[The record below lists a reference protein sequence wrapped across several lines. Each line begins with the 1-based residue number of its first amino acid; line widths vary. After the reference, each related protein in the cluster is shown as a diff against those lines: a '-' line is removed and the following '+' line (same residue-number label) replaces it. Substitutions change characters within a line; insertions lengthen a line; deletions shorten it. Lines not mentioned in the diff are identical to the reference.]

1 MSGVFAKK
9 NINQIFRD
17 LFGAQIQKRT
27 FSVDMSS
34 CICLQDNE
42 VGHGSGFYNN
52 QQFFQGKPGHSS
64 FVPLCGL
71 LKAEDF
77 ENGPSGSGSSENS
90 IKRRNKKMVDELDLK
105 RRSNS
110 QQQHLADY
118 KMKQNL
124 NRLKNSSNGSHEG
137 GSSRAGTDDNFSPS
151 ILGSLEQD
159 IVNWTPSTQSSPPRQ
174 NRFPISPERKN
185 DLSLIGTPQEL
196 NPSQPA
202 RDPYA
207 SEDLIVAAEG
217 KIIITFL
224 HFKQLVIG
232 NRCTYAELP
241 FFKAHVLH
249 CHAGEKSERK
259 RDPDGIV
266 QCEVLF

>member
-1 MSGVFAKK
+1 MAPKFKRAFSLLSH
-9 NINQIFRD
+9 D
-17 LFGAQIQKRT
+17 MYLF
-27 FSVDMSS
+27 
-34 CICLQDNE
+34 LQDNE

-71 LKAEDF
+71 LKAEDL

-90 IKRRNKKMVDELDLK
+90 FKRRNKKMVDELDLK

-196 NPSQPA
+196 NPSQPV

-217 KIIITFL
+217 KIIASPSCIFSSL
-224 HFKQLVIG
+224 SLGIG
-232 NRCTYAELP
+232 VPVQQSC
-241 FFKAHVLH
+241 FFKRMCFSVMPGKKRRK
-249 CHAGEKSERK
+249 AGRVPGLSNVKSYSK
-259 RDPDGIV
+259 TSKS
-266 QCEVLF
+266 